1 MVTFEKNYD
10 TIWQPRY
17 LYWYSQD
24 AEHFHSYRDP
34 VCCSFMCCAGLS
46 CPTLHDPMDY
56 TCQAPL
62 SMGFLLPGILV
73 WVTISS
79 SRRSRPGNRTHVSC
93 FSCTAGRFFTT
104 KPLGKPIICYIWVY
118 LPESVIALPNSGGNH
133 CYPSAYHS
141 AWCFPGPRCCYSD
154 IKDELRE
161 ASGMCEFTHSLS
173 LWPSLDG
180 HHVTEWQPADP
191 MGLCSIV

>member
-1 MVTFEKNYD
+1 MPA
-10 TIWQPRY
+10 QS
-17 LYWYSQD
+17 LQ
-24 AEHFHSYRDP
+24 
-34 VCCSFMCCAGLS
+34 S
-46 CPTLHDPMDY
+46 CLTLCNPMDY
-56 TCQAPL
+56 
-62 SMGFLLPGILV
+62 SLPASFVHGILQARILE
-73 WVTISS
+73 WVAMPS
-79 SRRSRPGNRTHVSC
+79 SRGSSRLRDRTHVSC

-104 KPLGKPIICYIWVY
+104 EPLGKPIICYIWVY